1 MDFLSHALWAYLI
14 AKVAG
19 IALWPQFVFFA
30 VFPDL
35 AFGLPLGAY
44 WLFKLSSRPR
54 KFYARSEIRKL
65 IRGDFKWLEKVYHV
79 AHSFVT
85 VAIFALFDWVAYGPA
100 GVAALGGWVLH
111 CALDTF
117 MHKEGVVTAMPL
129 YPLGYEVRGF
139 FHWSEKWFLA
149 LNYSLLAVAYA
160 WFFFLK

>member
-1 MDFLSHALWAYLI
+1 MDFVSHALWAYLI

-19 IALWPQFVFFA
+19 IALWPQFVFFS

-35 AFGLPLGAY
+35 AFGIPLGLS
-44 WLFKLSSRPR
+44 WLAKFSFRGRFYTR
-54 KFYARSEIRKL
+54 KEIRAL
-65 IRGDFKWLEKVYHV
+65 IKGEFKWLEKVYHV

-100 GVAALGGWVLH
+100 GVAALGGWMMH
-111 CALDTF
+111 CALDVF
-117 MHKEGVVTAMPL
+117 MHKGGEVTAMPF
-129 YPLGYEVRGF
+129 YPLRYEVRGL
-139 FHWSEKWFLA
+139 FHWSEKWFLT